1 MPWAIRLRGNK
12 TTECVLFL
20 REASWYCC
28 RQDRIRTCI
37 TLTSW
42 CELFYYVR
50 WGNCPLTN
58 IDNPSPLIS
67 ASTIPP
73 PDPDSNRWKHHLSVQ
88 QNPDPRVVIVS
99 SQDRI
104 RTCNSTSL
112 LRVYKG
118 CTYLGSTHTSPL
130 RLPFRHLTI
139 WWGCGFKCT
148 ISTHHLFC
156 PIGLNIREKPNFSNV
171 CYCTYLTSS
180 NCCSQDRS
188 WTCVHQIQL
197 FDYVTTTPPD
207 YTFFCLLLDYKRKTS
222 SNLNLLTNPS
232 SCTEQENGEV
242 LFLLLCSQD
251 RIRTCTITRP
261 LY

>member
-12 TTECVLFL
+12 TTECMLFL

-88 QNPDPRVVIVS
+88 QNPDPKVVIVS
-99 SQDRI
+99 
-104 RTCNSTSL
+104 
-112 LRVYKG
+112 
-118 CTYLGSTHTSPL
+118 
-130 RLPFRHLTI
+130 
-139 WWGCGFKCT
+139 
-148 ISTHHLFC
+148 
-156 PIGLNIREKPNFSNV
+156 
-171 CYCTYLTSS
+171 
-180 NCCSQDRS
+180 SQDRS

>member
-99 SQDRI
+99 SQNRT
-104 RTCNSTSL
+104 RTCVKFTSFNYCFHSSMRYTNSATWLDCRLSEL
-112 LRVYKG
+112 PNCSCLPLSVNRPKDSNLRTP
-118 CTYLGSTHTSPL
+118 TYP
-130 RLPFRHLTI
+130 
-139 WWGCGFKCT
+139 
-148 ISTHHLFC
+148 
-156 PIGLNIREKPNFSNV
+156 KPQ
-171 CYCTYLTSS
+171 LTSRFERHS
-180 NCCSQDRS
+180 
-188 WTCVHQIQL
+188 
-197 FDYVTTTPPD
+197 
-207 YTFFCLLLDYKRKTS
+207 
-222 SNLNLLTNPS
+222 
-232 SCTEQENGEV
+232 
-242 LFLLLCSQD
+242 
-251 RIRTCTITRP
+251 
-261 LY
+261 

>member
-104 RTCNSTSL
+104 RTCSTEL
-112 LRVYKG
+112 VYLPYSSSIYIMRLHRTK
-118 CTYLGSTHTSPL
+118 

-139 WWGCGFKCT
+139 LWNLHK
-148 ISTHHLFC
+148 
-156 PIGLNIREKPNFSNV
+156 FSNRFNE
-171 CYCTYLTSS
+171 YF
-180 NCCSQDRS
+180 
-188 WTCVHQIQL
+188 I
-197 FDYVTTTPPD
+197 
-207 YTFFCLLLDYKRKTS
+207 RKT
-222 SNLNLLTNPS
+222 
-232 SCTEQENGEV
+232 
-242 LFLLLCSQD
+242 
-251 RIRTCTITRP
+251 TIFCR
-261 LY
+261 LR